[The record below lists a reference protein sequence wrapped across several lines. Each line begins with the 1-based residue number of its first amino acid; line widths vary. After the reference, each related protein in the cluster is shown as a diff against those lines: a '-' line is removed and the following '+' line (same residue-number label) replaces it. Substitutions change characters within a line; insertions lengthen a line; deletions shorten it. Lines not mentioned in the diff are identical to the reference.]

1 MGMKDC
7 LLNFVDGWDVLK
19 VNIWDLAWGP
29 QITAADLKAGRGKD
43 QRQ

>member
-1 MGMKDC
+1 MKDC
-7 LLNFVDGWDVLK
+7 LLNFVNGWDVLA
-19 VNIWDLAWGP
+19 NMGDLALGP

>member
-7 LLNFVDGWDVLK
+7 LLNFVNDVLEVK
-19 VNIWDLAWGP
+19 IWDLAWGP
-29 QITAADLKAGRGKD
+29 KITAADLKAGRGKD